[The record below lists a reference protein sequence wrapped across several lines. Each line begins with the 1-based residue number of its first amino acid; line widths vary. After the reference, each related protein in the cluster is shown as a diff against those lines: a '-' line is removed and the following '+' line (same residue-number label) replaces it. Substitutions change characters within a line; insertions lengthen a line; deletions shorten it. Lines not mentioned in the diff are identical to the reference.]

1 MADNM
6 TFNIIDFI
14 AGLYPYVFDIAVL
27 RRVAYDCGVI
37 EITEYSELTEEQ
49 KDRCRIALLET
60 LVLNPYQTASQTSK
74 HGEWQEQTGSQMTTA
89 KNIESIK
96 NELKRLY
103 KKYGED
109 EKLEQLESETANLEW
124 MEESTFNVMC

>member
-96 NELKRLY
+96 NGLKMLY

-109 EKLEQLESETANLEW
+109 EKLEQLENETANMEW
-124 MEESTFNVMC
+124 ME

>member
-1 MADNM
+1 MADN
-6 TFNIIDFI
+6 TQFDIINDFL
-14 AGLYPYVFDIAVL
+14 AGLYPYVFDISVL

-49 KDRCRIALLET
+49 KDRCKIALLET

-124 MEESTFNVMC
+124 ME

>member
-103 KKYGED
+103 KKYDED

-124 MEESTFNVMC
+124 ME

>member
-96 NELKRLY
+96 SELKRLY
-103 KKYGED
+103 NKYGED
-109 EKLEQLESETANLEW
+109 EKLEQLESETANLGW
-124 MEESTFNVMC
+124 ME

>member
-49 KDRCRIALLET
+49 RDRCKIALLET

-74 HGEWQEQTGSQMTTA
+74 HGEWQEQTGPQMTTA

-109 EKLEQLESETANLEW
+109 EKLEQLENETANLEW
-124 MEESTFNVMC
+124 ME

>member
-49 KDRCRIALLET
+49 QDRCRIALLET

-124 MEESTFNVMC
+124 ME

>member
-103 KKYGED
+103 NKYGED
-109 EKLEQLESETANLEW
+109 EKLKQLESETANLEW
-124 MEESTFNVMC
+124 ME

>member
-1 MADNM
+1 MADN
-6 TFNIIDFI
+6 TQFDIINDFL

-49 KDRCRIALLET
+49 KDRCKIALLET

-124 MEESTFNVMC
+124 ME

>member
-49 KDRCRIALLET
+49 KDRCKIALLET

-103 KKYGED
+103 RKYGMD
-109 EKLEQLESETANLEW
+109 EELEQLENETANLEW
-124 MEESTFNVMC
+124 ME

>member
-49 KDRCRIALLET
+49 KDRCKIALLET

-109 EKLEQLESETANLEW
+109 EKLEQLDSETANLEW
-124 MEESTFNVMC
+124 ME

>member
-60 LVLNPYQTASQTSK
+60 LVLNPYQSASQTSK

-109 EKLEQLESETANLEW
+109 EKLEQLDSETANLEW
-124 MEESTFNVMC
+124 ME

>member
-27 RRVAYDCGVI
+27 RRVAYDCGVVG
-37 EITEYSELTEEQ
+37 ITEYSELTEEQ

-103 KKYGED
+103 NKYGED

-124 MEESTFNVMC
+124 ME

>member
-49 KDRCRIALLET
+49 KDRCKIALLET

-96 NELKRLY
+96 NELRRLY

-124 MEESTFNVMC
+124 ME

>member
-109 EKLEQLESETANLEW
+109 EKLEQLDSETANLEW
-124 MEESTFNVMC
+124 ME

>member
-49 KDRCRIALLET
+49 KDRCKIALLET

-109 EKLEQLESETANLEW
+109 EKLEQLESETANMEW
-124 MEESTFNVMC
+124 ME

>member
-14 AGLYPYVFDIAVL
+14 AGLYPYVFDIAVI

-49 KDRCRIALLET
+49 KDRCKIALLET

-103 KKYGED
+103 NKYGED

-124 MEESTFNVMC
+124 ME

>member
-49 KDRCRIALLET
+49 KDRCKMALLET

-109 EKLEQLESETANLEW
+109 EKLEQLESETTNLEW
-124 MEESTFNVMC
+124 ME

>member
-14 AGLYPYVFDIAVL
+14 AGLYPYVFDLAAL

-124 MEESTFNVMC
+124 ME

>member
-49 KDRCRIALLET
+49 KDRCKIALLET

-96 NELKRLY
+96 YELKRLY

-124 MEESTFNVMC
+124 ME

>member
-49 KDRCRIALLET
+49 KDRCKITLLET

-109 EKLEQLESETANLEW
+109 EKLELLESETANLEW
-124 MEESTFNVMC
+124 ME

>member
-1 MADNM
+1 MADN
-6 TFNIIDFI
+6 TQFDIINDFL

-103 KKYGED
+103 NKYGED

-124 MEESTFNVMC
+124 ME

>member
-49 KDRCRIALLET
+49 KDRCKIALLET

-103 KKYGED
+103 KKYDED
-109 EKLEQLESETANLEW
+109 EKLEQLESETATLEW
-124 MEESTFNVMC
+124 ME

>member
-96 NELKRLY
+96 NELKSLY

-124 MEESTFNVMC
+124 ME

>member
-37 EITEYSELTEEQ
+37 EITQYSELTEEQ
-49 KDRCRIALLET
+49 QDRCRIALLET

-124 MEESTFNVMC
+124 ME

>member
-103 KKYGED
+103 NKYGED
-109 EKLEQLESETANLEW
+109 EKLEQLESETTNLEW
-124 MEESTFNVMC
+124 ME

>member
-96 NELKRLY
+96 NELKMLY

-109 EKLEQLESETANLEW
+109 EKLKQLESETANLEW
-124 MEESTFNVMC
+124 ME

>member
-49 KDRCRIALLET
+49 KDRCKIALLET

-89 KNIESIK
+89 KNIESIR

-124 MEESTFNVMC
+124 ME

>member
-14 AGLYPYVFDIAVL
+14 AGLYPYVFDISVL

-49 KDRCRIALLET
+49 KDRCKIALLET
-60 LVLNPYQTASQTSK
+60 LVLNPYQTASLTSK

-96 NELKRLY
+96 NELRRLY

-124 MEESTFNVMC
+124 ME

>member
-14 AGLYPYVFDIAVL
+14 AGLYPYVFDIVVL

-103 KKYGED
+103 NKYGED

-124 MEESTFNVMC
+124 ME

>member
-49 KDRCRIALLET
+49 KDRCKIALLET
-60 LVLNPYQTASQTSK
+60 LKLNPYQTASQTSK

-103 KKYGED
+103 NKYGED

-124 MEESTFNVMC
+124 ME

>member
-49 KDRCRIALLET
+49 KDRCKIALLET

-103 KKYGED
+103 RKYGMD
-109 EKLEQLESETANLEW
+109 EELEQLESETANMEW
-124 MEESTFNVMC
+124 ME

>member
-37 EITEYSELTEEQ
+37 EIAEYSELTEEQ

-103 KKYGED
+103 NKYGED

-124 MEESTFNVMC
+124 ME

>member
-103 KKYGED
+103 NKYGED

-124 MEESTFNVMC
+124 ME

>member
-49 KDRCRIALLET
+49 KDRCKMALLET

-89 KNIESIK
+89 KNIEGIK

-103 KKYGED
+103 KKYGMY

-124 MEESTFNVMC
+124 ME

>member
-49 KDRCRIALLET
+49 KDRCKIALLET

-96 NELKRLY
+96 IELRRLY

-124 MEESTFNVMC
+124 ME

>member
-6 TFNIIDFI
+6 TFNIIDFL

-103 KKYGED
+103 NKYDED

-124 MEESTFNVMC
+124 ME

>member
-1 MADNM
+1 M

-49 KDRCRIALLET
+49 KDRCKIALLET

-96 NELKRLY
+96 NELRRLY

-109 EKLEQLESETANLEW
+109 EKLEQLECDTAILVF
-124 MEESTFNVMC
+124 MLFVSFNVMR

>member
-103 KKYGED
+103 NKYSED

-124 MEESTFNVMC
+124 ME

>member
-89 KNIESIK
+89 KNIENIK

-103 KKYGED
+103 NKYGED

-124 MEESTFNVMC
+124 ME